1 MILTALLTAAFPEA
15 SDFLWSVMEQRPH
28 ISPAKQPNANT
39 SGCEWKPQNGTTN
52 QKVVGSNPAGRAIRK
67 PRLQRELWSFLFLGK
82 TNIFDF
88 DSSFDS
94 SCTKNGLVSKL
105 KRSPYETSFLE
116 EKRG

>member
-52 QKVVGSNPAGRAIRK
+52 QKVSGSNPDGRAILK
-67 PRLQRELWSFLFLGK
+67 YRLQRGLQSQTVEKPLCLTQIVEQWGLFMLK
-82 TNIFDF
+82 YNWVIIHVRKAKEFTQQPS
-88 DSSFDS
+88 DS
-94 SCTKNGLVSKL
+94 
-105 KRSPYETSFLE
+105 
-116 EKRG
+116 

>member
-52 QKVVGSNPAGRAIRK
+52 QKAIGSNPVGRAIHK
-67 PRLQRELWSFLFLGK
+67 QGLQQWLQSFLL
-82 TNIFDF
+82 
-88 DSSFDS
+88 
-94 SCTKNGLVSKL
+94 C
-105 KRSPYETSFLE
+105 KR
-116 EKRG
+116 